1 MNCET
6 RPEKLKFE
14 ARGLREGVGYMER
27 WVQRAASLPPHQL
40 IGLIM
45 IVGASVVLLVRML
58 KVASPTGGPGRSYG
72 IMWFWCISGLEKS
85 SNLDISQSV
94 LPELCAAANFTSHRC
109 KISFY
114 NRWGSVNPS
123 STPK

>member
-72 IMWFWCISGLEKS
+72 IMWFWCISGLE
-85 SNLDISQSV
+85 NQVISTFHSQFCQS
-94 LPELCAAANFTSHRC
+94 CARPLTSRVIVVKFHFT
-109 KISFY
+109 IVG
-114 NRWGSVNPS
+114 GSVNPS
-123 STPK
+123 STP